1 MSLYKSTNEM
11 FNNSSLYH
19 SDTYLGDDYTDGIKH
34 YKYLYKEVRN
44 GHNYYVYK
52 DDEMKKARRAANKQ
66 FNKYGDVSYQDK
78 DGNYV
83 HKYKDGST
91 LTSYGRYNP
100 KYKQSKKDAALE
112 KNNKKAIRMKSNYN
126 TQKIKDIPKRIHAK
140 GIAAVSRMIMFFR
153 GDYS

>member
-1 MSLYKSTNEM
+1 MSLYKNTNEM

-19 SDTYLGDDYTDGIKH
+19 SDTYLGNDYTDGIKH

-52 DDEMKKARRAANKQ
+52 DDEMRKAGRVANRQLK
-66 FNKYGDVSYQDK
+66 KYGNISYYNKRGEHVQHYP
-78 DGNYV
+78 GGTTTSGP
-83 HKYKDGST
+83 GSM
-91 LTSYGRYNP
+91 Y
-100 KYKQSKKDAALE
+100 YKQSKKDAMKE
-112 KNNKKAIRMKSNYN
+112 KKYNKAIRTY
-126 TQKIKDIPKRIHAK
+126 QKHTIQKLKDVPKRIHAK